1 VETNPKNLPESNLS
15 IHLSYPVI
23 EDNDDI
29 TFTTENGTV
38 YSVYFTYG
46 SGYLPE
52 ASFSSLLIMFGCER
66 KHRVRNP
73 AGSDPRILPTII
85 YALHLAFQREANL
98 IILYVCSQ
106 ANGLQKKR
114 SLLFEELYQ
123 QFKAGY
129 TKIDYREGDSFFC
142 SAIFRDEN
150 PYSQEIKESIQE
162 FIQNK

>member
-1 VETNPKNLPESNLS
+1 MS
-15 IHLSYPVI
+15 IHLSYPLI

-38 YSVYFTYG
+38 YSVYFTDG

-52 ASFSSLLIMFGCER
+52 APFSSLLLMFGFER

-73 AGSDPRILPTII
+73 AGSDPRILSTII

-106 ANGLQKKR
+106 ANDLQKKR
-114 SLLFEELYQ
+114 SLLFEEVYQ

-129 TKIDYREGDSFFC
+129 TKVDYSEGDSFFC
-142 SAIFRDEN
+142 SAIFRDDN
-150 PYSQEIKESIQE
+150 PYSQDIKESIKK
-162 FIQNK
+162 FIQDK